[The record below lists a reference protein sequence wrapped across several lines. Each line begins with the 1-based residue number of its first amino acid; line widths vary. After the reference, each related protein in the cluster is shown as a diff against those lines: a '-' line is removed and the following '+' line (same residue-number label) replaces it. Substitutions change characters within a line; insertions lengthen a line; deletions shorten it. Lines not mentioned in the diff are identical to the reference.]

1 MHYLGRLHSFDT
13 LNRSKPSIF
22 MISYDPK
29 DWFGFIFRIHQ
40 SETFRQLIPLMIAVA
55 VYAGLIAY
63 VEIHTSFSGEIRE
76 ITKGVSNIYSILGFT
91 LSLLLVFRTNS
102 AYERWWDGR
111 KLWGE
116 LTNVSRSFAIHMH
129 AILKPE
135 DTFARKSISRMIAT
149 FAYCLQAHLKGERI
163 DSDYF
168 EDQLKG
174 TFFEDQVDMLTNAV
188 HQPIEIQKALVAY
201 VQVLFESGVLNTQ
214 EIYHFKSELFKL
226 MDVCGGCERIKNTPI
241 PFSYS
246 VFLKKFIFFYVMLF
260 PVIYCMQMSY
270 FIIPVTAFILYVL
283 ASIELIAE
291 EIEDPF
297 NGDANDIPAYEI
309 AQNIAR
315 NVRNILG

>member
-1 MHYLGRLHSFDT
+1 
-13 LNRSKPSIF
+13 

-29 DWFGFIFRIHQ
+29 DWFSFIFRIHQ
-40 SETFRQLIPLMIAVA
+40 TETFRQLIPLMIAVA
-55 VYAGLIAY
+55 FYAGLIAY
-63 VEIHTSFSGEIRE
+63 VEIHIVFRNDIKE

-91 LSLLLVFRTNS
+91 LSLLLVFRTNT

-116 LTNVSRSFAIHMH
+116 LTNVSRSFSIHMH
-129 AILKPE
+129 AILKSS
-135 DTFARKSISRMIAT
+135 DTLERKSLSRMIAA
-149 FAYCLQAHLKGERI
+149 FAFCLQAHLKDEKV
-163 DSDYF
+163 DADYF
-168 EDQLKG
+168 DDQLKG
-174 TFFEDQVDMLTNAV
+174 TFFEDKVDLFANAI

-201 VQVLFESGVLNTQ
+201 VQVLFESGKLNSQ

-283 ASIELIAE
+283 ASVELIAE

-297 NGDANDIPAYEI
+297 NGDANDIPALEI
-309 AQNIAR
+309 SQNIAR
-315 NVRNILG
+315 NVRHILGG